1 MDYGNYRIEHI
12 NELNSLPEP
21 YYIEAAIENN
31 EIVVNWFDPNNT
43 ERFFEFITN
52 TNNGIPDKIR
62 IIRYGIDNPELATKS
77 ILEYN
82 GKYFIF
88 SEVGSSGQ
96 PKTYYGNE
104 ITLYY
109 HEPYEVWIYNL
120 KTYDGE
126 SILVFSLFNI
136 SLK

>member
-1 MDYGNYRIEHI
+1 MDYSNYRIEHI

-21 YYIEAAIENN
+21 YPIEAAIENN
-31 EIVVNWFDPNNT
+31 EIVVNLVDPNNT

-52 TNNGIPDKIR
+52 TNNGIPDKVR

-82 GKYFIF
+82 GEYFIF

-96 PKTYYGNE
+96 VKTYYGNE
-104 ITLYY
+104 IILNYN
-109 HEPYEVWIYNL
+109 EPYEIWRYDLI
-120 KTYDGE
+120 TFDGE
-126 SILVFSLFNI
+126 PIYIFSI
-136 SLK
+136 